1 MEWVD
6 GARLNDKAAID
17 AMGLDSS
24 KFVDTLVQCSLRQML
39 ENGFFHADPHAGN
52 LLAMP
57 SGNAKSLNCL
67 DLTHLLLV
75 TCSRAELKSHAGR
88 VNRLLT
94 SQAPSPH

>member
-6 GARLNDKAAID
+6 GARLNDKVAID

-57 SGNAKSLNCL
+57 SGNAASLIWR
-67 DLTHLLLV
+67 DLVYLLLV
-75 TCSRAELKSHAGR
+75 TRCRA
-88 VNRLLT
+88 
-94 SQAPSPH
+94 

>member
-57 SGNAKSLNCL
+57 SGQWTAACVL
-67 DLTHLLLV
+67 DYKYHDLSTAHYPNLSTKFIITEWSPLSGALL
-75 TCSRAELKSHAGR
+75 H
-88 VNRLLT
+88 
-94 SQAPSPH
+94 